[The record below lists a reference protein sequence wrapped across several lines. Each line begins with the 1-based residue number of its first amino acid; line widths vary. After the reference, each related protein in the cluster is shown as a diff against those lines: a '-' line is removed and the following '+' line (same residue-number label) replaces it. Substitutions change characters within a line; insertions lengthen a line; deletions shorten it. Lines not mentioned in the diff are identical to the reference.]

1 MFTHCI
7 NYFVFQEVTEVFIY
21 YREVGLLQRLRIK
34 ESARNA
40 GDAAGAAGLI
50 PGSGRSPG
58 EGNGNPLQ

>member
-1 MFTHCI
+1 MFTPCI
-7 NYFVFQEVTEVFIY
+7 NCFVFQEVTEVFIY

-34 ESARNA
+34 ESARHA